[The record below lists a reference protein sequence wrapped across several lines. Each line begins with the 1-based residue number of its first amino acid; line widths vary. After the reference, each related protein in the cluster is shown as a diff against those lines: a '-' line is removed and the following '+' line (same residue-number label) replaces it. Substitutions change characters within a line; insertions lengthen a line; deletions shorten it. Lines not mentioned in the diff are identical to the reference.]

1 MSEMS
6 FVDIQKSRVNLLTE
20 TLDKKVEGLVQDLV
34 RVREYIADGTLDR
47 INSSG
52 EIQGRGQQVDLLC
65 NQIRTIL
72 STVEE
77 FEAYQAIYR
86 KELIKTEG

>member
-52 EIQGRGQQVDLLC
+52 EIQGREQQVDLLC